1 MAFAS
6 KIRREFDKDSK
17 KVEEV
22 DRNEHSNEVSK
33 DEEEIR
39 EAYNQ
44 LFNESL
50 KIKKTNKVVFMKIN
64 ELELEKERLIHSL
77 QESNFYLSKLYSMN
91 KSLEIKV
98 KNLMS
103 DLED

>member
-1 MAFAS
+1 
-6 KIRREFDKDSK
+6 
-17 KVEEV
+17 
-22 DRNEHSNEVSK
+22 
-33 DEEEIR
+33 
-39 EAYNQ
+39 
-44 LFNESL
+44 
-50 KIKKTNKVVFMKIN
+50 MKIN